1 MAVPNNAVRIELFCK
16 FKRCVYSVRAVSV
29 YGVSDKSVCHK
40 SVRVGFFKVT
50 IHSIHNHIAS
60 DNFATVGEVNQIT
73 QSVLPIRQGMNPK
86 KSYAL
91 FALGNGGKLGF
102 QIIAVFQCVVR
113 AEHNMRCKNRQHLRS
128 HFVRQRTICTKCQY
142 IIKIL

>member
-1 MAVPNNAVRIELFCK
+1 MAVPNNAVCIELFCK
-16 FKRCVYSVRAVSV
+16 FKRCVYSVRTVSV
-29 YGVSDKSVCHK
+29 DGISDKSVCHK

-73 QSVLPIRQGMNPK
+73 QSVLPIRQGVHPK
-86 KSYAL
+86 KPNAL
-91 FALGNGGKLGF
+91 FAIGNSRKFGF
-102 QIIAVFQCVVR
+102 QIITVFQCVVR
-113 AEHNMRCKNRQHLRS
+113 AEHNMRCKNRKHLRS

-142 IIKIL
+142 IIEIL